1 MLDAL
6 LALLYKW
13 IILAL
18 LIFIAGYV
26 LYCNSLAGDL
36 REAEQVCSGKISTA
50 VAPYIVAQKDLQETV
65 KKADAALIEEQ
76 QKIKIE
82 FRDIKHET
90 SKIIQRDVFHNC
102 RLTPDSLQLAQR
114 ANEIA
119 NSSSNAGAVR

>member
-1 MLDAL
+1 MIDAMLAP
-6 LALLYKW
+6 LYKW

-36 REAEQVCSGKISTA
+36 RKAEQICSGRISAA
-50 VAPYIVAQKDLQETV
+50 VAPYIAAQDALQEEV
-65 KKADAALIEEQ
+65 KRADEALIEEQ
-76 QKIKIE
+76 QRIKIE

-90 SKIIQRDVFHNC
+90 QKIIERDVFRDC

>member
-1 MLDAL
+1 MIDAMLAP
-6 LALLYKW
+6 LYKW

-36 REAEQVCSGKISTA
+36 RKAEQICSGRVSAA
-50 VAPYIVAQKDLQETV
+50 VAPYIAAQDALQEEV
-65 KKADAALIEEQ
+65 KRADEALIEEQ
-76 QKIKIE
+76 QRIKIE

-90 SKIIQRDVFHNC
+90 QKIIERDVFRDC
-102 RLTPDSLQLAQR
+102 RLTPDSLQL